1 MQFLSKN
8 HLAQLSKTLGSV
20 GWAFTLLG
28 LISGCAIGPDYLRP
42 TLPESKTF
50 GTTDP
55 VSTGTAGALKGMTAQ
70 RFVEGAHVPPDWWT
84 AFGSAELNRL
94 VERAFVA
101 NPNIESAHA
110 ALRAAQENVSAQRG
124 YFFPTVQTSYSPA
137 RTKLAGNQ
145 GGNSPGVQGDGSVI
159 STTSGKPAGEG
170 GTGPF
175 NAPVIYNFHT
185 AQLTVGFNPDVFGVN
200 RRLVESLQAGAR
212 LQRFQLEATYIT
224 LASNVVAAAIQDALL
239 RRQLATTENLV
250 EAGVRALAIVQRQQS
265 AGYAS
270 KLDVANQETALAQ
283 ARQLL
288 APLQKQ
294 LALNRN
300 LLRALCGSPQDSD
313 FPEIF
318 SLDTLRLPPE
328 LPMALPSQVIEQRPD
343 VRAAEEQLKAI
354 SELVGVARA
363 NRLPQF
369 SIDASAGGGA
379 RQIAGMF
386 SPGGPFFNLAGN
398 ITAPL
403 FDGGTLKF
411 RERAARENLNH
422 AAAQYQATV
431 INAFQ
436 NVADTLQAIQSD
448 AQALQAALT
457 VEQSARTALSLTE
470 KQHARGYID
479 RLVLLNAQRTVQ
491 QASFDVAQAQASRL
505 GNTAALF
512 QALGG
517 GWQTRDRSASP
528 RTDGITKTA
537 LQTSR

>member
-1 MQFLSKN
+1 
-8 HLAQLSKTLGSV
+8 
-20 GWAFTLLG
+20 
-28 LISGCAIGPDYLRP
+28 
-42 TLPESKTF
+42 
-50 GTTDP
+50 
-55 VSTGTAGALKGMTAQ
+55 
-70 RFVEGAHVPPDWWT
+70 
-84 AFGSAELNRL
+84 
-94 VERAFVA
+94 
-101 NPNIESAHA
+101 
-110 ALRAAQENVSAQRG
+110 
-124 YFFPTVQTSYSPA
+124 
-137 RTKLAGNQ
+137 
-145 GGNSPGVQGDGSVI
+145 
-159 STTSGKPAGEG
+159 
-170 GTGPF
+170 
-175 NAPVIYNFHT
+175 
-185 AQLTVGFNPDVFGVN
+185 
-200 RRLVESLQAGAR
+200 
-212 LQRFQLEATYIT
+212 
-224 LASNVVAAAIQDALL
+224 
-239 RRQLATTENLV
+239 
-250 EAGVRALAIVQRQQS
+250 
-265 AGYAS
+265 
-270 KLDVANQETALAQ
+270 
-283 ARQLL
+283 
-288 APLQKQ
+288 
-294 LALNRN
+294 
-300 LLRALCGSPQDSD
+300 
-313 FPEIF
+313 
-318 SLDTLRLPPE
+318 
-328 LPMALPSQVIEQRPD
+328 MALPSQVIEQRPD

-411 RERAARENLNH
+411 RERAARENLNQ

-528 RTDGITKTA
+528 RTDGINKTA